1 MCVLLHVCELL
12 CLFCVCGFVFVVL
25 CLWFCVCG
33 FVFVMGC
40 ESESGMIVRREILN
54 EKESATEMD
63 VTVYSTMN
71 MRLIAESP

>member
-12 CLFCVCGFVFVVL
+12 CL
-25 CLWFCVCG
+25 FCVCG

-40 ESESGMIVRREILN
+40 ESESGMIVRREIWN

-71 MRLIAESP
+71 MRLIAECP

>member
-12 CLFCVCGFVFVVL
+12 CL
-25 CLWFCVCG
+25 FCVCG

-40 ESESGMIVRREILN
+40 ESESGMIVRREVWN

-63 VTVYSTMN
+63 ATVYSTMN
-71 MRLIAESP
+71 MRLIAECP

>member
-12 CLFCVCGFVFVVL
+12 CL
-25 CLWFCVCG
+25 FCVCG

-40 ESESGMIVRREILN
+40 ESESGMIVRREVWN

-63 VTVYSTMN
+63 VTVYSTIH
-71 MRLIAESP
+71 MRLIAECP

>member
-12 CLFCVCGFVFVVL
+12 CL
-25 CLWFCVCG
+25 FCVCG

-40 ESESGMIVRREILN
+40 ESESGMIVRREIWN

-63 VTVYSTMN
+63 VTVCSTMN
-71 MRLIAESP
+71 MRLIAECP